1 MLMLRFYKLILLLFI
16 FYSVPAQQKGNPVP
30 GAYAT
35 KSYFN
40 LLKNKKV
47 ALVVNHTSVIFNRH
61 LVDSLLSA
69 GIQVTKILAP
79 EHGFRGSADAGTLI
93 DDSIDQKSGLPIISL
108 YGTHKKPTEA
118 DLKNIDIVI
127 FDIQDVGVRFY
138 TYSSTLHYVME
149 ACAENKVP
157 LLILDRANPNGH
169 YIDGPILDRKF
180 ASFVGLNPIP
190 IVHGCT
196 LGELAKMI
204 NGEGWLANS
213 VICDLKVI
221 PVQNYVHDSFV
232 HITIP
237 PSPNLPNDQSI
248 GLYPSLCLFEATPI
262 SIGRGTKT
270 QFQVAGFPQEGAGDY
285 QFTPLPM
292 AGAMDPPQKGKLCF
306 GFNLTTVPVR
316 QLGFNLKYLLYFFNK
331 MGKNES
337 FFSSPSFFD
346 KLSGSDSLRKQILA
360 GQTELQIRASWKL
373 GLKEFTQMRQRY
385 LLYK

>member
-346 KLSGSDSLRKQILA
+346 KLAGSDSLRKQILA

>member
-1 MLMLRFYKLILLLFI
+1 MLLLRFYKLILLLFI
-16 FYSVPAQQKGNPVP
+16 FSSLSAQQSGMPIP

-35 KSYFN
+35 RSYFS
-40 LLKNKKV
+40 LLKNKRV
-47 ALVVNHTSVIFNRH
+47 ALVVNHTSVILRTH
-61 LVDSLLSA
+61 LADSLLAS

-79 EHGFRGSADAGTLI
+79 EHGFRGIADAGAHV
-93 DDSIDQKSGLPIISL
+93 DDSVDQKTGLPIISL
-108 YGTHKKPTEA
+108 YGTHKKPTQE
-118 DLKNIDIVI
+118 DLKDIDLVV

-149 ACAENKVP
+149 ACAENKVS

-190 IVHGCT
+190 IIHGCT

-204 NGEGWLANS
+204 NGEGWLANQ
-213 VICDLKVI
+213 VVCDLKVI
-221 PVQNYVHDSFV
+221 PVQNYTHDTFV
-232 HITIP
+232 HISVP

-248 GLYPSLCLFEATPI
+248 GLYPSLCLFEATPV

-270 QFQVAGFPQEGAGDY
+270 QFQVAGLPMEGAGDY
-285 QFTPLPM
+285 QFTPVPM

-316 QLGFNLKYLLYFFNK
+316 QLGFSLKYLLYFFNK

-346 KLSGSDSLRKQILA
+346 KLAGSDTLRKQMLA
-360 GQTELQIRASWKL
+360 GQSESEIRASWEPA
-373 GLKEFTQMRQRY
+373 LKAYTQMRQRY
-385 LLYK
+385 ILYK

>member
-1 MLMLRFYKLILLLFI
+1 MLLLRFYKLILLLFI
-16 FYSVPAQQKGNPVP
+16 FYSLPGQQSGNPMP
-30 GAYAT
+30 GAYST
-35 KSYFN
+35 RSYVH

-47 ALVVNHTSVIFNRH
+47 ALVVNHTSFILKTH
-61 LVDSLLSA
+61 LADSLLAS
-69 GIQVTKILAP
+69 GVQVTKIFAP
-79 EHGFRGSADAGTLI
+79 EHGFRGSADAGAHV
-93 DDSIDQKSGLPIISL
+93 DDSVDQKTGLPIISL
-108 YGTHKKPTEA
+108 YGTHKKPNQE
-118 DLKNIDIVI
+118 DFKNVDIVV

-169 YIDGPILDRKF
+169 YVDGPVLDRQF

-204 NGEGWLANS
+204 NGEGWLANQL
-213 VICDLKVI
+213 VCDLKVI
-221 PVQNYVHDSFV
+221 PVQNYSHDAFV

-248 GLYPSLCLFEATPI
+248 GLYPSLCLFEATPV
-262 SIGRGTKT
+262 SIGRGTNT
-270 QFQVAGFPQEGAGDY
+270 QFQVAGLPMEGAGDY
-285 QFTPLPM
+285 QFTPVPM

-306 GFNLTTVPVR
+306 GFNLTTISVR
-316 QLGFNLKYLLYFFNK
+316 QLGFSLKYLLYFFNK
-331 MGKNES
+331 MGKSES

-346 KLSGSDSLRKQILA
+346 KLAGTDTLRKQMLA
-360 GQTELQIRASWKL
+360 GQTEFQIRASWEPA
-373 GLKEFTQMRQRY
+373 LKVYSQMRLRY

>member
-93 DDSIDQKSGLPIISL
+93 DDSSDQKSGLPIISL

-346 KLSGSDSLRKQILA
+346 KLAGSDSLRKQILA

>member
-1 MLMLRFYKLILLLFI
+1 MLLLRNYKIILLLFL
-16 FYSVPAQQKGNPVP
+16 FYSASAQPSGLAIP

-35 KSYFN
+35 KSYFP

-47 ALVVNHTSVIFNRH
+47 ALVVNHTSVILKTH
-61 LVDSLLSA
+61 LVDSLLAS
-69 GIQVTKILAP
+69 GIQISKILAP
-79 EHGFRGSADAGTLI
+79 EHGFRGIADAGAHV
-93 DDSIDQKSGLPIISL
+93 DDSVDQKSGLPIISL
-108 YGTHKKPTEA
+108 YGTHKKPTPE
-118 DLKNIDIVI
+118 DLKNVDILV

-169 YIDGPILDRKF
+169 YIDGPVLDRQF

-204 NGEGWLANS
+204 NGEGWLANK
-213 VICDLKVI
+213 VVCDLKVI
-221 PVQNYVHDSFV
+221 PVQNYTHESVV
-232 HITIP
+232 HISIA

-248 GLYPSLCLFEATPI
+248 GLYPSLCLFEATPV

-270 QFQVAGFPQEGAGDY
+270 QFQVAGLPMEGAGDY
-285 QFTPLPM
+285 QFTPVPM
-292 AGAMDPPQKGKLCF
+292 SGAMDPPQKGKLCF

-316 QLGFNLKYLLYFFNK
+316 PLGFSLKYLFFFFAK
-331 MGKNES
+331 MGKSET

-346 KLSGSDSLRKQILA
+346 RLAGTDTLRMQMLS
-360 GQTELQIRASWKL
+360 GQTESQIRASWEP
-373 GLKEFTQMRQRY
+373 GLKAYSQMRLRY

>member
-108 YGTHKKPTEA
+108 YGTHKKPTES

-346 KLSGSDSLRKQILA
+346 KLAGSDSLRKQILA